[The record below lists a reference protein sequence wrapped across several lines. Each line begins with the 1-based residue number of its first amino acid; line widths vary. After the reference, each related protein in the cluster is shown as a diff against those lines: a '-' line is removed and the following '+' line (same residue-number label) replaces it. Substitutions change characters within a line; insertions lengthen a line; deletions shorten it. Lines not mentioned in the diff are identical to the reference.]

1 MPFWVLLILHGPNFW
16 YWFIGPGI
24 LFAIEG
30 IGRIQLRLTGKG
42 RTFISSA
49 VLLPSRITHL
59 VIRKPERFHF
69 NPGDYVYVKI
79 PAITSTEWH
88 PFTISS
94 SPELPG
100 IYLTILVPFPS
111 CEAITVN
118 VCLHGKSNYN
128 NKDVMWLHIRCAGG
142 WTNKLYEYFEREQAK
157 LCLKQSAES
166 PYPNGQTA
174 CQHCKHV
181 LENKTS
187 SFPTQNIMK

>member
-100 IYLTILVPFPS
+100 IYLTILVPFPR

-118 VCLHGKSNYN
+118 VCLHGKSTKMLCGSISVVLVVGPISY
-128 NKDVMWLHIRCAGG
+128 
-142 WTNKLYEYFEREQAK
+142 TNIL
-157 LCLKQSAES
+157 
-166 PYPNGQTA
+166 N
-174 CQHCKHV
+174 
-181 LENKTS
+181 ENKPNCVS
-187 SFPTQNIMK
+187 SSRQRVHTLMGRLLANIANMSWRIKHHRFRRKIS